1 MDVGS
6 IKRFTPTLSPK
17 RKSRHISSSLYYSIE
32 KISPIS
38 TIKRFINDLRLI
50 QNKSQKHEVE
60 NCFQILLYLIK
71 KSTYEFFHVA
81 LLKYE
86 RKFNGYSGNS
96 EWIHNLRNYS
106 FQLQG
111 FCNVKGVVTFD
122 PWVDVIA
129 SGLKALI
136 GSQGDS
142 KYRVNETFL
151 RSLTVSAP
159 LRTNCQSQCPLSH
172 VPNICPSTKKIFVKS
187 DFFKIHFRNV
197 HTIHCLSNR
206 KNSYLR
212 NGEQKKE

>member
-1 MDVGS
+1 M
-6 IKRFTPTLSPK
+6 IEKRCQCCKVQILDA
-17 RKSRHISSSLYYSIE
+17 RQQKSRKIFMAIISKLW
-32 KISPIS
+32 P
-38 TIKRFINDLRLI
+38 
-50 QNKSQKHEVE
+50 KSQ
-60 NCFQILLYLIK
+60 NCHRSRKLLPKIIVYLNK
-71 KSTYEFFHVA
+71 NSTYEFFHDV

-86 RKFNGYSGNS
+86 RKFIGCSGNS

-129 SGLKALI
+129 NGLKALI

-187 DFFKIHFRNV
+187 DFF
-197 HTIHCLSNR
+197 L
-206 KNSYLR
+206 NSF
-212 NGEQKKE
+212 